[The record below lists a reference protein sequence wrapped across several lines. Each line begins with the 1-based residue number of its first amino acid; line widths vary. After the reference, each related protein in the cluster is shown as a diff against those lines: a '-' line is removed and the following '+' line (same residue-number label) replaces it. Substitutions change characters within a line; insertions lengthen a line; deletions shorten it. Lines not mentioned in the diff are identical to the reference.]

1 MATYAYSIYDADPSD
16 AEYPLAEY
24 DSIEVESR
32 DDTTIGAVV
41 ARELEEA
48 ANGLWLEDYEP
59 GDRLWLRAWDFG
71 GVCVAALC
79 IELTREHLN
88 LSDG

>member
-1 MATYAYSIYDADPSD
+1 MATYAYSIFDADPSD
-16 AEYPLAEY
+16 AEYPLAEF

-41 ARELEEA
+41 ARKLEDA
-48 ANGLWLEDYEP
+48 ANGLWLDDGYEP

-71 GVCVAALC
+71 GVCVASIS
-79 IELTREHLN
+79 IELTREHLY
-88 LSDG
+88 L